1 MEVHKCVQK
10 SKIRQNSCCCLL
22 RGNVWLTALCRLDAV
37 KLSMRGHNDVHL
49 TRYMARHRKPLE
61 WTVGGCNTERSA
73 LSLSRRND
81 KGGGRGEA
89 PPLLF
94 GLCHTETPVTS
105 LARLPLTSTL
115 ISIISISDGH
125 ILFCRFDDYFVR
137 LPILRRETRHQFQCS
152 SNVSGEIYRL
162 RVPV

>member
-1 MEVHKCVQK
+1 M
-10 SKIRQNSCCCLL
+10 L

-37 KLSMRGHNDVHL
+37 KLLKRGHNDVHL

-73 LSLSRRND
+73 LSVSMRND
-81 KGGGRGEA
+81 KGGGGGGGA

-115 ISIISISDGH
+115 FSIISIIDGH
-125 ILFCRFDDYFVR
+125 ILICRFDDYFVR
-137 LPILRRETRHQFQCS
+137 LPILRRGTRRQFQCS

-162 RVPV
+162 RAPV